1 MIIKGVGIGRG
12 VAVGKV
18 IRMAPPMEEP
28 ADVRRDAS
36 VSAVEENERVTK
48 AMAKVNAELN
58 HKAEQAAN
66 GDEGAKQAAPILQ
79 AIAMFASDPSLAENI
94 KNLVNGGKTG
104 ERAVLEGFAQVEEM
118 FKMIG
123 GYQAERAADLH
134 DVRHRDR
141 KSVV

>member
-18 IRMAPPMEEP
+18 IRMAPPLEEP
-28 ADVRRDAS
+28 ADVSRDAS
-36 VSAVEENERVTK
+36 ISAVEENDRVAK

-58 HKAEQAAN
+58 RKAEQAAN

-79 AIAMFASDPSLAENI
+79 AIAMFASDPSLAESI

-104 ERAVLEGFAQVEEM
+104 ERAAS
-118 FKMIG
+118 
-123 GYQAERAADLH
+123 R
-134 DVRHRDR
+134 RSRR
-141 KSVV
+141 CSR

>member
-18 IRMAPPMEEP
+18 IRMATPMEEP

-79 AIAMFASDPSLAENI
+79 AIAMFASDRC
-94 KNLVNGGKTG
+94 V
-104 ERAVLEGFAQVEEM
+104 
-118 FKMIG
+118 
-123 GYQAERAADLH
+123 
-134 DVRHRDR
+134 
-141 KSVV
+141 